1 MIYSIPT
8 KYSLQFNDIYLDW
21 CTLFYC
27 SQVDIRTGSKGVK
40 PAARQ
45 EQGDSWVWGR
55 KGVCSSSLWW
65 VHFSF
70 ASFPILYIAWMRLFN
85 HLRDV
90 AEYYLLIMN
99 FQNLMA
105 LFLYSVYFNR
115 HIFNNS
121 VKFSLNIKIRMR
133 LETTM

>member
-1 MIYSIPT
+1 
-8 KYSLQFNDIYLDW
+8 
-21 CTLFYC
+21 
-27 SQVDIRTGSKGVK
+27 
-40 PAARQ
+40 
-45 EQGDSWVWGR
+45 
-55 KGVCSSSLWW
+55 
-65 VHFSF
+65 
-70 ASFPILYIAWMRLFN
+70 MRLFN
-85 HLRDV
+85 LLKDV